1 LLDDY
6 YYSALFDENSSKSIM
21 CYCRDESDASE
32 DLFYCSFTTITIPNT
47 TMNIPNQEYNEIE
60 SPKYKKEINPVKG
73 DASVSMS
80 NVFLG
85 PMLRIALKKRE
96 SPKPIPRKKIRRS
109 N

>member
-1 LLDDY
+1 
-6 YYSALFDENSSKSIM
+6 
-21 CYCRDESDASE
+21 
-32 DLFYCSFTTITIPNT
+32 
-47 TMNIPNQEYNEIE
+47 MNIPNQEYNEIE

-96 SPKPIPRKKIRRS
+96 SPKPIPKENKKIKLIKKCS
-109 N
+109 ILIIKDLSKK